1 MQYVVG
7 MVSLDAPPVGLG
19 FINDLYTSRPIF
31 PLFSVAF
38 QLALLEFFVVG
49 KQNFLLKGLI
59 VLVLVFKVLYFSFN
73 VLCSV
78 VLWNVIDPLRY
89 EVVPL

>member
-1 MQYVVG
+1 M
-7 MVSLDAPPVGLG
+7 
-19 FINDLYTSRPIF
+19 
-31 PLFSVAF
+31 
-38 QLALLEFFVVG
+38 VG